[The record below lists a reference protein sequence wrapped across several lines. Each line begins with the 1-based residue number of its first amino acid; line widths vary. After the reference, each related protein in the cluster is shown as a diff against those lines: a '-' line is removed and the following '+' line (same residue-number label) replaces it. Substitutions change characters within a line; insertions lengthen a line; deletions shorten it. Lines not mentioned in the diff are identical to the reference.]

1 MPVVRRLLLA
11 GAVTILAVG
20 GGILV
25 LDGDGG
31 ADADQ
36 DAKSTP
42 LASFDTADV
51 TILRT
56 AFCDRVAE
64 PALDEALGAPAEDA
78 IAYGNGDKV
87 RLAPGLRDLAHEY
100 GCSWTAGG
108 VTAAAWVYAPPV
120 PRRQAGRLLGQARSS
135 EQCEPIPDAPAYGDP
150 SAGLVCTSGTARE
163 VSFRGLFGD
172 AWLVCSVRVRGVS
185 AGESVDQAADRT
197 GRWCVQVA
205 RAAAADQAA
214 G

>member
-11 GAVTILAVG
+11 GAVTILTVG

-25 LDGDGG
+25 LDRDGG
-31 ADADQ
+31 SDADQ
-36 DAKSTP
+36 DARSTP

-56 AFCDRVAE
+56 GFCDRVAE
-64 PALDEALGAPAEDA
+64 SALEEALGAPAEDA
-78 IAYGNGDKV
+78 LDYGNGDKV
-87 RLAPGLRDLAHEY
+87 RLAPGLRDRAHEY

-120 PRRQAGRLLGQARSS
+120 PRRLAGELLGQARSA

-150 SAGLVCTSGTARE
+150 SAGLVCTTEAARE

-185 AGESVDQAADRT
+185 AGESVDQAVDRT
-197 GRWCVQVA
+197 GRWCVQAA